1 MHSNKALSPAPKK
14 ILLIVLRYLG
24 DVLMTTPMLRSLR
37 LAYPDAQLDV
47 LVYGCT
53 ASMLEGNPDV
63 DHIISIP
70 NRPKLPDY
78 WDLLRK
84 IFRRYDLAMAVQ
96 TGDRPFFNALLAA
109 PFRVAVVPRKP
120 ATGWWKRYFLQR
132 WTEFDNVNTH
142 TVLQN
147 LKLLDL
153 IDVPS
158 HFSVTPPRSNNYPQL
173 TQRFAFLAN
182 AEPYV
187 VLHPLPQFSYKRWT
201 VGGWIE
207 LGQYL
212 KGSGYKLVLSG
223 GGEQEE
229 LEYVANIVS
238 KLPKGTVNLA
248 GQVSLPELTHIIAQA
263 KLFIGPDT
271 GTTHLATATGI
282 PVITLFGPS
291 NPVKWAPWPSA
302 YQHKKNPFK
311 NKGSQQI
318 NNVFLVQGEGECV
331 PCHQEGCDRHR
342 GSYSHCLDK
351 LSPETI
357 IKATNQA
364 LAAQK

>member
-1 MHSNKALSPAPKK
+1 MPNQKPLSPTPKR

-24 DVLMTTPMLRSLR
+24 DVLLTTPMIRSLR

-47 LVYGCT
+47 LVYACT

-70 NRPKLPDY
+70 NRPKLADY

-96 TGDRPFFNALLAA
+96 TGDRPFINTLLAS

-153 IDVPS
+153 IGVPS
-158 HFSVTPPRSNNYPQL
+158 NFTVTPPKSNNFNQL
-173 TQRFAFLAN
+173 CQRYAFLADG
-182 AEPYV
+182 EPYV

-201 VGGWIE
+201 VAGWVE
-207 LGQYL
+207 FGNYL
-212 KGSGYKLVLSG
+212 SSLGYKLVLSG
-223 GGEQEE
+223 GPDREE
-229 LEYVANIVS
+229 IEYVATVAS
-238 KLPKGTVNLA
+238 QLPEGTINLA
-248 GQVSLPELTHIIAQA
+248 GQVSLPELTHIIAHA
-263 KLFIGPDT
+263 KLFVGPDT

-291 NPVKWAPWPSA
+291 NPVKWSPWPNG
-302 YQHKKNPFK
+302 YQHKLNPFE
-311 NKGSQQI
+311 NKGTQHI
-318 NNVFLVQGEGECV
+318 NNVLLVQGIGDCV
-331 PCHQEGCDRHR
+331 PCHQEGCDKHR
-342 GSYSHCLDK
+342 TSHSDCLDNM
-351 LSPETI
+351 SVETI
-357 IKATNQA
+357 KQAVTQA
-364 LAAQK
+364 LAAQ